1 MIQQWRKPEL
11 VDFCLFSIWA
21 CVKVVGRSWKNCGDA
36 TIATITGGM
45 KAATL
50 ESVGKS
56 QELSIIVAT
65 VGSLSLSYSYGD
77 SWWLYCYWMYYGC
90 HLSCYYNHSSYS
102 FLVTTVLPSWAL
114 PLPLFLLLWIHS
126 TVLFFENHYCI
137 HHCHHHHCY

>member
-1 MIQQWRKPEL
+1 MKKR
-11 VDFCLFSIWA
+11 
-21 CVKVVGRSWKNCGDA
+21 GDA

-77 SWWLYCYWMYYGC
+77 S
-90 HLSCYYNHSSYS
+90 
-102 FLVTTVLPSWAL
+102 
-114 PLPLFLLLWIHS
+114 
-126 TVLFFENHYCI
+126 
-137 HHCHHHHCY
+137 